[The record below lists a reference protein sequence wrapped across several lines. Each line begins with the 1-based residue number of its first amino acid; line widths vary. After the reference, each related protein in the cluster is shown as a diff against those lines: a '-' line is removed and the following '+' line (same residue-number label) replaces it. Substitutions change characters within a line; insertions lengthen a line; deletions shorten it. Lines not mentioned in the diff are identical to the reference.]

1 MSPYVRGCLRAVI
14 RWLARVIIEATVKM
28 TDSGQDPL
36 AKWQRGACKVRNREY
51 EHGQKLSEGTG

>member
-1 MSPYVRGCLRAVI
+1 MTGAVI